1 WCDGASNADDATL
14 IEPVT
19 IDRARTA
26 SLQGKVVFGEGNS
39 MVEIRSEN
47 VVRLLRGLTIAVGR
61 RHNRI
66 LIYRFLAAEIR
77 ALHHSYGIGD
87 AESDKKALSFLEDCE
102 RLTLRSLVRSSAK
115 HRLGVTMKHAERV
128 LLRALRKLDPS
139 RDWENSAS
147 VKGSDA
153 EFYGNSG

>member
-1 WCDGASNADDATL
+1 
-14 IEPVT
+14 
-19 IDRARTA
+19 
-26 SLQGKVVFGEGNS
+26 
-39 MVEIRSEN
+39 MVEIRNEN

-87 AESDKKALSFLEDCE
+87 AESCKKALSFLEDCE

-115 HRLGVTMKHAERV
+115 HRLDVTMKHAERV

-139 RDWENSAS
+139 RDWENSPF
-147 VKGSDA
+147 VKESDV
-153 EFYGNSG
+153 ELYGNSG